1 MSQDS
6 EQIRASSKDT
16 DEQFPPLEK
25 LIASVRKHLSDPS
38 NGNMS
43 GLAPIDTDTCLPG
56 RNAMDIMQLGTSD
69 GNTMRFCSDRPGWLT
84 FYRTPDST

>member
-25 LIASVRKHLSDPS
+25 LIASIRKNLSDSS
-38 NGNMS
+38 NGNIP
-43 GLAPIDTDTCLPG
+43 GLAPIDTNTCLPG
-56 RNAMDIMQLGTSD
+56 SNATDLMRLGTSD
-69 GNTMRFCSDRPGWLT
+69 GNTMRFSSDWRGWLT

>member
-25 LIASVRKHLSDPS
+25 LIVSITKNLSDPS

-43 GLAPIDTDTCLPG
+43 RLAPIDTDTCQPG
-56 RNAMDIMQLGTSD
+56 SNITDLIQLGTSD
-69 GNTMRFCSDRPGWLT
+69 GNAMRFCSDRPGWLT
-84 FYRTPDST
+84 FYRAPDNT